1 MLDYNAASANAKIL
15 AIHYANRIG
24 DAELVQF
31 MSGDLDIGS
40 AELADRIIAG
50 FWAMTDL
57 AVEDHEQGKSV
68 AGVDDIEF
76 WMHKLF
82 NKVYGYMVKNGYRS
96 QWDRA
101 SSER

>member
-40 AELADRIIAG
+40 AELAD
-50 FWAMTDL
+50 
-57 AVEDHEQGKSV
+57 
-68 AGVDDIEF
+68 
-76 WMHKLF
+76 
-82 NKVYGYMVKNGYRS
+82 
-96 QWDRA
+96 
-101 SSER
+101 